1 MIRSLNDLIE
11 RLLQTTTAE
20 DLFGVLDGRDGM
32 ESLRRKYRALALVA
46 HPDYNPGQ
54 WAAANEAFRQLQE
67 WYAVAQQKISA
78 GVYGQPERIRVMSG
92 SATYV
97 GYQAPWVGDLCD
109 LYPAHADGVAVLLK
123 VARSPRSSD
132 LMQAEARALSRLNQ
146 ELHDQPVRAH
156 FPVYRESFRMRD
168 AAGLQRMVNVLHQEA
183 DTFSLAEVLRRY
195 PKGLHPADAAWMF
208 NRMLAALATSHSL
221 GLVHG
226 AIVPDHVLIRP
237 ADHNGILIDWCYS
250 VNSGTPIKAISPAYA
265 DDYPPE
271 VTARQAATA
280 ATDIFMAA
288 RLMVRLLGGQAGQPP
303 ASTPKPIHALL
314 RACLIPAPAR
324 RHQDAWQVLDDF
336 RAILAELYGP
346 PTFRPFRMP

>member
-11 RLLQTTTAE
+11 RLLQATTPE
-20 DLFGVLDGRDGM
+20 DLFGVLAGDGA
-32 ESLRRKYRALALVA
+32 ESLRSKYRALAMVA

-67 WYAVAQQKISA
+67 WYGLAQQKLSA
-78 GVYGQPERIRVMSG
+78 GVYGQSERIRITSG
-92 SATYV
+92 STTYV
-97 GYQAPWVGDLCD
+97 GYQAALGGDLCD
-109 LYPAHADGVAVLLK
+109 LYPVHVDGGAVLLK
-123 VARSPRSSD
+123 VARSSRSSD
-132 LMQAEARALSRLNQ
+132 LMQAEAYALRRLNR

-168 AAGLQRMVNVLHQEA
+168 ATGVQRSVNVLNQEP
-183 DTFSLAEVLRRY
+183 DTFTLAEVLRRY
-195 PKGLHPADAAWMF
+195 PQGLHPADAAWMF

-250 VNSGTPIKAISPAYA
+250 VQIGTPIKAISPAYA

-271 VTARQAATA
+271 VTARQAATT
-280 ATDIFMAA
+280 ATDIYMAA
-288 RLMVRLLGGQAGQPP
+288 RLMIRLLGGQDGQPP
-303 ASTPKPIHALL
+303 ARTPKPIHALL